1 MTIKSE
7 ENHDDELN
15 NQIEAL
21 TISKITASIIL
32 YPKNSKSYRLQL
44 GDHNGSGV
52 FFNPN
57 GDHTRFGLMD
67 GTNGSLYIAE
77 TPRTSMKEVFQEI
90 PAIEVT
96 DLDKYHMAT
105 LITEKDLQI
114 VDLSRL
120 APKIPAKTHDVT
132 SSNYKITQ
140 TIAKKISPHADGLR
154 YISNVTLE
162 PCFVLWNKDPLG
174 KGVIRTKELTPL
186 SMFEYNGELAEDILV
201 NDLDIPVM

>member
-105 LITEKDLQI
+105 LITEK
-114 VDLSRL
+114 
-120 APKIPAKTHDVT
+120 
-132 SSNYKITQ
+132 
-140 TIAKKISPHADGLR
+140 
-154 YISNVTLE
+154 
-162 PCFVLWNKDPLG
+162 
-174 KGVIRTKELTPL
+174 
-186 SMFEYNGELAEDILV
+186 
-201 NDLDIPVM
+201 